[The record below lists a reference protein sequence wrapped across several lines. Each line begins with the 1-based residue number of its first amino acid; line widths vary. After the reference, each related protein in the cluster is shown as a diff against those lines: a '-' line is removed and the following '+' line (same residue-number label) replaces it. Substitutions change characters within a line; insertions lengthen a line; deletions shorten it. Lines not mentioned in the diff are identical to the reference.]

1 MTDDARTIS
10 WLADSSLLNLI
21 KWFLVDMIVPGVSAL
36 QKFIRNGLV
45 SKDDAVAN
53 RDEEGTVAGEY

>member
-1 MTDDARTIS
+1 
-10 WLADSSLLNLI
+10 
-21 KWFLVDMIVPGVSAL
+21 MIVPGVPAL

-53 RDEEGTVAGEY
+53 RDEEGTVAGEHSEYLFSNDEE